1 MSLALSVATRSGLS
15 VAAVAELARRAEQ
28 QGLDAFYLAE
38 SASDA
43 FVLAQAALGAT
54 ADIEVGTAVAN
65 ARLRHPAASAMTTA
79 MLDDWSGGRFRLGL
93 GVSNARFNEGWL
105 GMPPVAP
112 VDFMRDYL
120 AAVREVLQPSAP
132 GTDGGAP
139 PAFALDRPPARAIP
153 LALAAL
159 QPRMLRLAGE
169 VADSV
174 LLSLTTPRSIGAVL
188 DEIRRGTARR
198 PDGRDAVRVECVLPC
213 CFDDDLAAARRAG
226 RGVVIGYARH
236 PAATRLFAE
245 RGYAAELTAVVTA
258 LDSGDVDAAHA
269 VLGDE
274 MVDDFVLVGD
284 PAACADRIASYLAQG
299 VDRVILFPLP
309 HDGDWESAVSAAI
322 DVSPALAAG
331 VAASEGAQPV

>member
-15 VAAVAELARRAEQ
+15 VAAVADLARRAEHQ
-28 QGLDAFYLAE
+28 RLDAFYLAE

-43 FVLAQAALGAT
+43 FVLAQAALAAT
-54 ADIEVGTAVAN
+54 VDIEVGTAVAN
-65 ARLRHPAASAMTTA
+65 ARLRHPAAAAMTAA

-120 AAVREVLQPSAP
+120 AAVRAVLEPSAS
-132 GTDGGAP
+132 GTGAAA
-139 PAFALDRPPARAIP
+139 PAFALDRPPARP
-153 LALAAL
+153 VSLALAAL

-174 LLSLTTPRSIGAVL
+174 LLSLTTPRSIGGVL
-188 DEIRRGTARR
+188 DEIRLGAARR
-198 PDGRDAVRVECVLPC
+198 AAGRDAVRVECVLPC
-213 CFDDDLAAARRAG
+213 CFDADLASARRAG
-226 RGVVIGYARH
+226 RDVVIGYARH

-245 RGYAAELTAVVTA
+245 RGFAAELASVVAA
-258 LDSGDVDAAHA
+258 LDAGDVDAAHA
-269 VLGDE
+269 VIRDE

-284 PAACADRIASYLAQG
+284 PAACADRIASYLARG

-309 HDGDWESAVSAAI
+309 HAGDWAGAVSAAI
-322 DVSPALAAG
+322 DVSPTLAAG
-331 VAASEGAQPV
+331 IAAPTDLPPG